1 MKFGRVVCVV
11 KWKFDNIACEL
22 IRVWNWRMETYFLSS
37 NCTLTNTV
45 FILLDTYIFFFQI
58 NDNGCC
64 CFCWLVDDVKFF
76 PLINPFEMVI
86 QFGIEQIV
94 FWVNPLCLEKV
105 REIFDTCFFVVFDFS
120 KNVNLLLSFLK
131 RKKLHS
137 FSFDV
142 KKKQKIYHNYFFY

>member
-1 MKFGRVVCVV
+1 
-11 KWKFDNIACEL
+11 
-22 IRVWNWRMETYFLSS
+22 
-37 NCTLTNTV
+37 
-45 FILLDTYIFFFQI
+45 
-58 NDNGCC
+58 
-64 CFCWLVDDVKFF
+64 
-76 PLINPFEMVI
+76 MVI

-94 FWVNPLCLEKV
+94 FWINPLCLEV

-142 KKKQKIYHNYFFY
+142 

>member
-94 FWVNPLCLEKV
+94 FWVNPLCLEV

-142 KKKQKIYHNYFFY
+142 